1 MWEILCKEEFKM
13 NDDGI
18 SLFREFLRD
27 EENEGLIR
35 ELFPLILDAV
45 EKASREDNRIPLKI
59 LFEEIEGTELENE
72 PVFRKFN
79 ERNPPG
85 WEGSI

>member
-1 MWEILCKEEFKM
+1 M

-59 LFEEIEGTELENE
+59 LFEEIEGTELANE
-72 PVFRKFN
+72 PAFQKFKKKN
-79 ERNPPG
+79 LPG